1 MLGKIEGR
9 RRGRQRLDGITDSID
24 MSLRKLRE
32 IVKDREAWH
41 APVHGVTKSWTWLS
55 GWTTPPSI
63 DSSIKT
69 IKVPISLMEKLL
81 GFLKLVYS
89 VAPSRL
95 KTEFY
100 DSDRTTESQEKHC
113 FEICQEEVTLKS
125 EASMHSHY
133 QRQTLWDNFPNQEG
147 EQGPDTVNSEPSG
160 THGSS
165 LQGLPISTKLFSGIS
180 LYLGTS
186 LNIFHSLSGLKVFHL
201 SALMDNQPRR
211 QLLASLYVSGNNSK
225 EILISKLFAWLAGS
239 LTSFRSWLFSQFLNQ
254 ASFGHPIFK
263 MCACTDTATFPKLPA
278 FTFFKHSSAFN
289 TLCNLQTHLLMTC
302 LLPPLPLRI

>member
-1 MLGKIEGR
+1 MYFSVFLMLGKIEGR
-9 RRGRQRLDGITDSID
+9 RRGRQRMRWLDGITDSID
-24 MSLRKLRE
+24 MSLRKLGE
-32 IVKDREAWH
+32 IVKDKEAWR

-55 GWTTPPSI
+55 GWTTTATI

-81 GFLKLVYS
+81 GFFKLVYS

-100 DSDRTTESQEKHC
+100 DSDRTTESQEKPC

-133 QRQTLWDNFPNQEG
+133 QRQTLWGNFPNQEG

-160 THGSS
+160 TPGSS
-165 LQGLPISTKLFSGIS
+165 LQGLPISAKLFSGIS

-186 LNIFHSLSGLKVFHL
+186 LNIFHSLSGLKVFRL

-211 QLLASLYVSGNNSK
+211 QLLASLYVSSNNSK
-225 EILISKLFAWLAGS
+225 EILIS
-239 LTSFRSWLFSQFLNQ
+239 
-254 ASFGHPIFK
+254 
-263 MCACTDTATFPKLPA
+263 
-278 FTFFKHSSAFN
+278 
-289 TLCNLQTHLLMTC
+289 
-302 LLPPLPLRI
+302 